1 MKASFSC
8 LERLFLKQYCTQH
21 ILYVSNTNLV
31 SFVAILM
38 LCVCSVVR
46 KLSNEGLAKERTTE
60 GGGQGLKDQDPLSTY
75 TNTRTLSRIQL
86 LILKLLNPL
95 QEVTFSKQFSRN

>member
-8 LERLFLKQYCTQH
+8 LERLFLKQYCIQH

-46 KLSNEGLAKERTTE
+46 KLSNEGLAKERKKPSFNNR
-60 GGGQGLKDQDPLSTY
+60 GRRAGVKG
-75 TNTRTLSRIQL
+75 SR
-86 LILKLLNPL
+86 
-95 QEVTFSKQFSRN
+95 SS